1 VNIGEPKAPSAGES
15 TEQKSCPVCGAHFGC
30 NAAQEACW
38 CAEVN
43 LSSEATADLRA
54 RFTDC
59 LCPRCLALA
68 AAERDVQQ
76 AGAKNPT
83 ENPAR

>member
-1 VNIGEPKAPSAGES
+1 MIIGEPKATSAGDS
-15 TEQKSCPVCGAHFGC
+15 TDEKSCPVCGARFGC
-30 NAAQEACW
+30 MATQETCW

-43 LSSEATADLRA
+43 LGSKAAADLRA

-68 AAERDVQQ
+68 AEREVQQ
-76 AGAKNPT
+76 AGAKSPT
-83 ENPAR
+83 AKPAI

>member
-1 VNIGEPKAPSAGES
+1 MQ
-15 TEQKSCPVCGAHFGC
+15 QKSCPVCGAHFGC
-30 NAAQEACW
+30 MAAQEACW

-43 LSSEATADLRA
+43 LSAKATADLRA

-68 AAERDVQQ
+68 AAEREARQE
-76 AGAKNPT
+76 GAKNT
-83 ENPAR
+83 AEKPAR